1 MPEDKVQ
8 VGASEAPE
16 AGLPK
21 PSFETPSQPAGSE
34 LSAEAI
40 AKQDEQRLKDTEER
54 LWRKIQSKL
63 DKDTAEVRKTY
74 GDLSEVQ
81 TALAE
86 VKAGGD
92 PDKIYAALEQRRLY
106 EKVAELESKISSP
119 TQSSPNGKAE
129 ADEAFDKAVGLVTE
143 AGLANDPEVQ
153 ELFKTFK
160 GKPDDF
166 VIEVGR
172 KVIARNTQKAPAAA
186 SATSPAGGGGAAVT
200 LDSATDKV
208 NELTA
213 QYAKASAPSQRAELK
228 TKLAEARAELEKLEA
243 QG

>member
-1 MPEDKVQ
+1 MPDQLKDGGQEL
-8 VGASEAPE
+8 ANEA
-16 AGLPK
+16 LPK
-21 PSFETPSQPAGSE
+21 PEFEEVSDDQQHSEAAKTGAQFDESAFLAKVEQIVKREVQSTKDQRIDKLYKQLGSDPRQIV
-34 LSAEAI
+34 EAI
-40 AKQDEQRLKDTEER
+40 
-54 LWRKIQSKL
+54 
-63 DKDTAEVRKTY
+63 
-74 GDLSEVQ
+74 
-81 TALAE
+81 
-86 VKAGGD
+86 KAGQD
-92 PDKIYAALEQRRLY
+92 PDK
-106 EKVAELESKISSP
+106 VLESLERQSVFDRLDRVESVIASP
-119 TQSSPNGKAE
+119 QKPSPNGRTE

-186 SATSPAGGGGAAVT
+186 SATSPAGGGGASVT